1 MTKSKEEAAEEMY
14 RAATLQRGALDGVK
28 KEFKFFRSDG
38 SPVLEK
44 SGRILVLFARSQKE
58 ALQAA
63 RDYGFSV
70 DSAQEVGHGFDG
82 VSRRVTLAELEMLFT
97 IGCEWRRK
105 TNSEGYSWEDLVS
118 PQGPVVAQDET
129 NGKKLPMLTAAGEAM
144 VDRLMPTWR
153 AGKAAGRKLR

>member
-1 MTKSKEEAAEEMY
+1 VVDVA
-14 RAATLQRGALDGVK
+14 
-28 KEFKFFRSDG
+28 
-38 SPVLEK
+38 
-44 SGRILVLFARSQKE
+44 LFAAPRRGDQM
-58 ALQAA
+58 A
-63 RDYGFSV
+63 RRKNGFSV